1 MGFSNY
7 QREEQKFDII
17 PEGKYRIRIK
27 SAERTKSKNGNDM
40 LALQF
45 AVSGQTRTLYHYI
58 VDNEW
63 ANKNLTQF
71 FDSFKGIADGDFD
84 TSHWIGQVGACVIK
98 HDEYKDTVSEKVKY
112 FISADKQD
120 ELPPWQENVKTPDGS
135 VKMTEVTDDDDLPW

>member
-7 QREEQKFDII
+7 QREDQKFDII

-27 SAERTKSKNGNDM
+27 SAEKTVSKSGNDM